1 MTSISLDRGRDRR
14 AHAIGGKI
22 MATLRLA
29 SALAASVGL
38 YALSTAAWAQEAA
51 AGAPSLPAPPPH
63 ARASTVAA
71 ADAAVAGVIVTAPRQ
86 SSAARVEQYEAPN
99 LINVQS
105 AETIAQYPDFNA
117 AEALGR
123 IPGVSLSTDTGEG
136 RFVQIRGIDAN
147 LDGATYGGVVLLN
160 TNPGGT
166 AAGGGGRAVEF
177 DTIPTG
183 AIDGIIVTKTGLPD
197 HEAEGLGG
205 SIELSPRTAVNI
217 RRPFFEG
224 QLGWGDEPLHGHS
237 GPFDAEVALG
247 ARFGVGGPHGLL
259 LEGDGQAQPVRAGFF
274 SNPTPFSFVL
284 TGSTRQDRRGIDDLE
299 ESYIDD
305 GAAPGNA
312 VSQYDLRRYDYH
324 RRRFGYGG
332 EFDFKPNDDHRFYAR
347 VDIAGYN
354 EAVQKN
360 FLLLKSLDGV
370 EGPDGQIPV
379 DPNNPKGYLVTTT
392 PQTTLTDEQEDHRN
406 QVYVVGGEDHFGDAV
421 LDYHVAYSRATFRV
435 NYNIGAKF
443 TGPPNTPVTYDDVS
457 HFAYPVFSFPSG
469 INLNNPSLYNLSS
482 LANNQNYDAD
492 EERTYAVNLLY
503 PLHLIND
510 TDRIKVGGQARIR
523 DKVATEY
530 DEAVSAPTLNLA
542 DASTAGNYYYDGM
555 FPNGPYINRYTIRG
569 LVAANS
575 APRTF
580 NYGSFF
586 NANENVYAGYIQ
598 YTTQIGKLGI
608 LAGVRVEDTNGKYGG
623 YVVDANGNP
632 TSFQVRAQDYTNAF
646 PTVQLRYAFAPR
658 LVGRATF
665 STGIGRP
672 GFNQNTS
679 ASAVDDTQDPILIS
693 HGNPNLKPT
702 TGDNYD
708 LDLEY
713 YLPKGGILSAG
724 LFDKEFTN
732 YIVTLQQNG
741 VTTDPLSNGALANV
755 SSYKNVSSAY
765 ARGIELD
772 YHQQFIFLP
781 SVLKGFGVD
790 GNLTLVN
797 SHIQEYP
804 GESGLLPGTSRVTYN
819 TAIFYEAYG
828 VVARLSSQYVSHSL
842 FALGGDKSLDTI
854 QDKRF
859 TVDLATAYQ
868 FTSNYGLY
876 FNVKNLANTP
886 LRYYEGDVN
895 RPIQREFYDV
905 TYEGG
910 VRVKF

>member
-1 MTSISLDRGRDRR
+1 MSG
-14 AHAIGGKI
+14 
-22 MATLRLA
+22 LRLA
-29 SALAASVGL
+29 TALAASAGL
-38 YALSTAAWAQEAA
+38 SALTGSAWAQEAA
-51 AGAPSLPAPPPH
+51 VNAPSLPPPPPG
-63 ARASTVAA
+63 ASPAA
-71 ADAAVAGVIVTAPRQ
+71 ATAAVTAVGTVVVTAPRQ
-86 SSAARVEQYEAPN
+86 AAVARLEQYEAPN

-205 SIELSPRTAVNI
+205 TVELSPRTANNI
-217 RRPFFEG
+217 HKPFFEG
-224 QLGWGDEPLHGHS
+224 QIGYGDEPLHGHS
-237 GPFDAEVALG
+237 GPFDGEVAMG
-247 ARFGVGGPHGLL
+247 ARFGVGGPHGFL
-259 LEGDGQAQPVRAGFF
+259 LEGDGQDQPVRAGFF
-274 SNPTPFSFVL
+274 SNPTPFSLVL
-284 TGSTRQDRRGIDDLE
+284 TASTRQDRRGIDDLE

-324 RRRFGYGG
+324 RRRYGYGG
-332 EFDFKPNDDHRFYAR
+332 EFDFKPNDDHRYYAR

-354 EAVQKN
+354 EAVHKN
-360 FLLLKSLDGV
+360 FLLFKSLDGV

-379 DPNNPKGYLVTTT
+379 DPNDPKGYLVTTK
-392 PQTTLTDEQEDHRN
+392 PQTTLTDEQEAHRN
-406 QVYVVGGEDHFGDAV
+406 QVYVVGGEDRFGQAV

-443 TGPPNTPVTYDDVS
+443 SGPGGIPITYDNESNFS
-457 HFAYPVFSFPSG
+457 HPDFTFPAG
-469 INLNNPSLYNLSS
+469 TNFNNASMYKLSS
-482 LANNQNYDAD
+482 LANNQDYDAD
-492 EERTYAVNLLY
+492 EERTYAANLLF
-503 PLHLIND
+503 PLHLFND
-510 TDRIKVGGQARIR
+510 SDRIKIGIQARIR

-530 DEAVSAPTLNLA
+530 DEDVANPAGGLNLA
-542 DASTAGNYYYDGM
+542 NASSAGNTFYDGM
-555 FPNGPYINRYTIRG
+555 YPNGPFINRYTIRG
-569 LVAANS
+569 LVADNS
-575 APRTF
+575 GPPTF

-586 NANENVYAGYIQ
+586 SADENIYAGYIQ
-598 YTTQIGKLGI
+598 YSVQIGKLGI

-623 YVVDANGNP
+623 YVVDADGNP
-632 TSFQVRAQDYTNAF
+632 TGFQTVDKDYVNAF
-646 PTVQLRYAFAPR
+646 PTVQLRYAFTSR
-658 LVGRATF
+658 LIARATY

-679 ASAVDDTQDPILIS
+679 ASAVDDTQDPIAIS

-713 YLPKGGILSAG
+713 YLPKGGIVSAG
-724 LFDKEFTN
+724 IFDKEFDN
-732 YIVTLQQNG
+732 YIVTLLQNG
-741 VTTDPLSNGALANV
+741 VTTDPLSRGALANV
-755 SSYKNVSSAY
+755 TSYENISSAY

-772 YHQQFIFLP
+772 YHQQFVFLP
-781 SVLKGFGVD
+781 SVLKGLGVD

-797 SHIQEYP
+797 SRIQEYP
-804 GESGLLPGTSRVTYN
+804 GEYGLLPGTSRVTYN
-819 TAIFYEAYG
+819 AAVFYEAYG
-828 VVARLSSQYVSHSL
+828 VTARLSSQYVSHSL

-859 TVDLATAYQ
+859 TVDLTTAYQ
-868 FTSNYGLY
+868 VTSNYGLY

-886 LRYYEGDVN
+886 LRYYEGDAN

-910 VRVKF
+910 FRVHF